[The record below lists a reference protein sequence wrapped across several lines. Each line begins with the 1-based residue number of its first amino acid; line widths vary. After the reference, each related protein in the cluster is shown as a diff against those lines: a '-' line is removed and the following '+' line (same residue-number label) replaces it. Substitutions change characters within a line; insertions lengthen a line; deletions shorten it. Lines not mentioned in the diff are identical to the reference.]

1 MMLSFTHI
9 PLRIRGWRRAGR
21 GRGIVVAGA
30 LPPPNNG
37 MTVYC
42 DLLLRLLRER
52 GIAHRHVDMS
62 DHRAVST
69 IGQVDAVNVALGLRF
84 WLAATFAIVRRPR
97 CYYAPIAQ
105 NRVGLVRDAVP
116 LMLCRA
122 LRVPRI
128 VHLHG
133 SQFRDWMA
141 GSGRMTQA
149 IARTSLRGATGVV
162 LHETLRNRLE
172 PHIPEADVRVI
183 ENAVGDPGPVL
194 REATFPVTVLFLSL
208 VSKNKGAAVF
218 IDAASGLEH
227 DRRVRFVLCGEL
239 QPPGFLEAHPPR
251 AVRYVGPA
259 HTPAQRRL
267 LMAEADMFVL
277 PSLNEGQPLAILEAM
292 AAGLPVIS
300 TTVGAIPATV
310 THEMGGLLVEP
321 GDTDALRAAIRRL
334 VDDPALRMKM
344 GAFNRRVYESRFRP
358 ERLLTDFMACVDEA
372 TS

>member
-1 MMLSFTHI
+1 MMLSRSRL
-9 PLRIRGWRRAGR
+9 PQRVKGWRRGR
-21 GRGIVVAGA
+21 RARPIAVAGA

-42 DLLLRLLRER
+42 DLLLRLLAER
-52 GIAHRHVDMS
+52 GVQHRHVDMS
-62 DHRAVST
+62 DHRPVST
-69 IGQVDAVNVALGLRF
+69 IGRVDPLNVLLGLRF
-84 WLAATFAIVRRPR
+84 WATAAAAILRRPR

-105 NRVGLVRDAVP
+105 NRVGLLRDAFP
-116 LMLCRA
+116 LLLCRG

-133 SQFRDWMA
+133 SQYRDWIA
-141 GSGRMTQA
+141 KSGRLTQA
-149 IARTSLRGATGVV
+149 ISRTSLQGATGVV
-162 LHETLRNRLE
+162 LHESLVDRFE
-172 PHIPEADVRVI
+172 PHIPAASVRVI
-183 ENAVGDPGPVL
+183 ENAVADPGPVL
-194 REATFPVTVLFLSL
+194 REASFPVTVLYLSL
-208 VSKNKGAAVF
+208 VSQNKGAGAY
-218 IDAASGLEH
+218 IEAASGFEQ

-239 QPPGFLEAHPPR
+239 RPPGFLEAHPPR

-259 HTPAQRRL
+259 HTAAQRRL
-267 LMAEADMFVL
+267 LMAEADIFVL
-277 PSLNEGQPLAILEAM
+277 PSFNEGQPLAILEAM
-292 AAGLPVIS
+292 AAGLPVIA

-321 GDTDALRAAIRRL
+321 GDADALSAAIRRL

-358 ERLLTDFMACVDEA
+358 ERMLADFLACVEEA